1 MLYSHLTLDAPSLPL
16 KGNQSADPTISPFIP
31 LLFRWLFAKIHDSAS
46 EHSRSLDQQAY
57 LIKLKETDEEKFIEY
72 LFHTY
77 YASLCK
83 SVNNIVRDTDAAED
97 IVQDVFIKVWRRKE
111 HLDASRSIQSYLFR
125 SCMNT
130 ALNYLEKHKK
140 NTSMDEDSIYA
151 NAFSAN
157 TTQEDLD
164 AREMHVKIQEALN
177 ALPPK
182 CKMVFSMSRYEEMSY
197 AEIATTLD
205 ISQKA
210 VEKHMS
216 KALRILRE
224 HLKTFTNDTKSV

>member
-1 MLYSHLTLDAPSLPL
+1 MLYSHLTLDAHPL
-16 KGNQSADPTISPFIP
+16 SSTGKQSAVQAIPPYIS
-31 LLFRWLFAKIHDSAS
+31 LLFRWLFAKIHDNAS
-46 EHSRSLDQQAY
+46 DRSLSLDQQAY
-57 LIKLKETDEEKFIEY
+57 LIKLKESDEEKFIEY
-72 LFHTY
+72 LFRTY

-97 IVQDVFIKVWRRKE
+97 IVQDVFIKVWRRRE
-111 HLDASRSIQSYLFR
+111 HLDLSRSIQSYLFR

-130 ALNYLEKHKK
+130 ALNYLEKYKK
-140 NTSMDEDSIYA
+140 NTSMEEESIYTT
-151 NAFSAN
+151 AFSSNA
-157 TTQEDLD
+157 TQEELD
-164 AREMHVKIQEALN
+164 AQEMHGRIQKAVN

-197 AEIATTLD
+197 ADIAKTLD

-224 HLKTFTNDTKSV
+224 HLKAFTNDTKSV